1 MQCFQEIMDQGR
13 LRLSSVSDLSKT
25 VIKNTTEDGCMVID
39 AELQQL
45 VSYYSDLK
53 LSAQVVK
60 ENVEKKLQDWI
71 DLWKKAE
78 VFSTWLRDTELM
90 LGSHQDYGGDL
101 VEKKLLLE
109 QITVS
114 LFSKLAA
121 SKKQTQ

>member
-1 MQCFQEIMDQGR
+1 MDQGR